1 MEGWGGV
8 VRVLGK
14 GMYLLAASQKTRK
27 INTFEGANRNCCRPR
42 SISPQFWYL
51 PPALSLPFMIIDIH
65 FTCKSIKVFLSKPSN
80 PFLIMS
86 MIVPINICSR
96 GASVGRRG
104 GGSWGESGR
113 GQWPLMIICS
123 LLKHPAKAFISR
135 RSGRDPTKQPLQ

>member
-1 MEGWGGV
+1 M
-8 VRVLGK
+8 LGK

-27 INTFEGANRNCCRPR
+27 INMFEGANRNCCRPR

-51 PPALSLPFMIIDIH
+51 PPAPSLPLMIIDIH

-96 GASVGRRG
+96 GASVGGWG
-104 GGSWGESGR
+104 GGLVGENRAGDNGR
-113 GQWPLMIICS
+113 L
-123 LLKHPAKAFISR
+123 
-135 RSGRDPTKQPLQ
+135 